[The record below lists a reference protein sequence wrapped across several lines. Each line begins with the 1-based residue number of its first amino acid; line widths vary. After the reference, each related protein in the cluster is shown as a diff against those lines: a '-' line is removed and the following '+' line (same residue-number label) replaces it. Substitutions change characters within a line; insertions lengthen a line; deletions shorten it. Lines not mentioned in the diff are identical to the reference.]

1 MANLF
6 NHFQSAL
13 EAFTKEV
20 HDTVVKNAKCVI
32 EDSGASQNAF
42 YVQAYRADIEIKVE
56 CFIFLV
62 SERTV
67 SVSFTVNC
75 PFTGKH
81 KREWSCMPID
91 LDAENLAASIN
102 CYL

>member
-1 MANLF
+1 MATLF

-13 EAFTKEV
+13 EAFTKEA
-20 HDTVVKNAKCVI
+20 HDHVVNNAECFI
-32 EDSGASQNAF
+32 EESGASKNAF
-42 YVQAYRADIEIKVE
+42 YIQAYRADIEVRVE

-62 SERTV
+62 SERKV

-75 PFTGKH
+75 PFTGMHKH
-81 KREWSCMPID
+81 EWTCLPVD
-91 LDAENLAASIN
+91 LDAESLAASIG